1 MASAKRKHLKM
12 KTVQQKVKLFR
23 ANEPLLSVF
32 MWGINHTIN
41 ELSHIPV
48 PVMLMPDDFKAFTKV
63 RKDNHLYNKE
73 NMPSHFKVKEY
84 CPMVFRN
91 LRERFG
97 VDDIDYMNSLTKQPV
112 EMDSPGRSGARML
125 LSQDKKYFIKTLV
138 SEEVE
143 QMHHI
148 LKQYHS
154 YIVERH
160 AQTLLPQYLGM
171 YRITVND
178 VETYLVVLRNVFSPR
193 LTIHKKY
200 DLKGS
205 TVDRQASDK
214 EKAKDLPTLKDND
227 FVNDGVI
234 IHIGAAEKDIFM
246 KKLNADTEFLAGLH
260 LMDYSLI
267 VGIHDCEKAEQEA
280 FEAQLEAEAEAEN
293 GENADGEADDGLL
306 EEEEINDVMGSVP
319 TPPDSPQTFVGQ
331 PFTGEVDPKIEIF
344 GIKSGKEDK
353 QIIYFL
359 AMIDILTKYGMK
371 KRTAQ
376 AAKTVKHGSGAE
388 ISTVRPDQYAKRFLE
403 FIERSIE

>member
-1 MASAKRKHLKM
+1 MASAKRKQLKM

-23 ANEPLLSVF
+23 ANEPLMSVF

-48 PVMLMPDDFKAFTKV
+48 PVMLMPDDFKAFTKAK
-63 RKDNHLYNKE
+63 KDNHLFNKE

-97 VDDIDYMNSLTKQPV
+97 VDDIEYMNSLTKQPV
-112 EMDSPGRSGARML
+112 EIDSSGRSGARML

-154 YIVERH
+154 YVVECH

-171 YRITVND
+171 YRVTVND

-234 IHIGAAEKDIFM
+234 IHIGSTEKENFM
-246 KKLNADTEFLAGLH
+246 KKLNADTEFLSSLH

-280 FEAQLEAEAEAEN
+280 LEAQQQAESEAEN
-293 GENADGEADDGLL
+293 GDNADGDTEDGL
-306 EEEEINDVMGSVP
+306 EEEYISDGIANVP
-319 TPPDSPQTFVGQ
+319 TPPDSPQTFVNQ
-331 PFTGEVDPKIEIF
+331 PFSGEVDPKIEMF
-344 GIKSGKEDK
+344 AIKSGKEDK
-353 QIIYFL
+353 QEIYFL
-359 AMIDILTKYGMK
+359 AMVDILTKYGMK

-376 AAKTVKHGSGAE
+376 AAKTVKHGAGAE
-388 ISTVRPDQYAKRFLE
+388 ISTVRPDQYAKRFVE
-403 FIERSIE
+403 FIDRSIE